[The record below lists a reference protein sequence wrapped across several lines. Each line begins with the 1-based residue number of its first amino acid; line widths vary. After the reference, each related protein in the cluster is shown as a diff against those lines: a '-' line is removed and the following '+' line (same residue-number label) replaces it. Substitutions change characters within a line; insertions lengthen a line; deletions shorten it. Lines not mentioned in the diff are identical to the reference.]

1 MPKNKRQNNDTIVL
15 GSGKIYFGAYNATVP
30 TMAEVK
36 ALCVAENELGAV
48 KGGAILEYKETHYQ
62 AKDDSGRYEKEILT
76 EDEASLK
83 CGIITFNGALLDRIV
98 STAKST
104 EENGYRITDIG
115 GTENYADKSCVLVFH
130 HEDKKDGDIWVVI
143 RGVNQAGFSL
153 AFAKDKEST
162 VEPEFKCKPMGND
175 GVLIRYIEE
184 IAPVSQDTV
193 DASEEPQG

>member
-1 MPKNKRQNNDTIVL
+1 MSENKRQKNDSIVL
-15 GSGKIYFGAYNATVP
+15 GSGKIYFGTYNGTLP

-36 ALCVAENELGAV
+36 ALCVAENELGAI
-48 KGGAILEYKETHYQ
+48 KGGASLEYKETHYQ

-83 CGIITFNGALLDRIV
+83 CGIITFNGELFNKIV
-98 STAKST
+98 STATSY

-115 GTENYADKSCVLVFH
+115 GTENYADKSCILVFH
-130 HEDKKDGDIWVVI
+130 HEDKQDGDIFVAI

-184 IAPVSQDTV
+184 IAPVSETV
-193 DASEEPQG
+193 DTSDEPQG